1 MAGDPPRRL
10 PNNDNSQKTPHH
22 HDANTP
28 SSLSSKSPRQPT
40 LTNPLVHFPIQTLFE
55 LPNLITD
62 EEATRLIHALDK
74 GHFGK
79 EWTNEGFDRRHRVQ
93 RYHYRRRRRRRR
105 RCDSDAGSAAT
116 HANENRRSNSA
127 NEEEEEQEEEHPPPP
142 PSVEESFG
150 WIFDRMLSACRR
162 DPIDIA
168 ANDTDIDYD
177 DDETAK
183 DAATDNEQ
191 ESRIELPTPM
201 EVIVTEHTPTSC
213 RSQVNVFEQNE
224 YCTCWKNEKRRQHL
238 QKQNEKDGQMGQRQR
253 QQQQQQ
259 QNPLGPIPQKCT
271 CYTAQLTLL
280 SNAVQSIEKPMERTP
295 SCWDVAEPSRLHE
308 TNVLMEQNGV
318 LVKRGECLWEWR
330 GRISDIGA
338 VQERWDVDDDA
349 DSEGPSKNESAADH
363 ISLKKQ
369 ESGASIPAA
378 AGTMATLGDGEERK
392 SKSAP
397 NSGNG
402 AWQRLKKLNSVN
414 KRCITV
420 TFLSIQNRKSQ
431 EQQQLKFSTGQ
442 DQERGM
448 EGPQTQSEGE
458 EGTKFEKPPP
468 LPLSQLLT
476 IIVTTSPIRSHPST
490 EMLEKTFDT
499 FPYAGEE
506 FAYECRKV
514 IVCDGCRVRDEE
526 EDGFNNSNGFNSRRI
541 SCDSATASNSNQSF
555 NNNNIDK
562 NDNDRNNNDKN
573 NSNGINSGSNHS
585 ESKPTITRK
594 HANIKQALRSG
605 ITTVDQAKNYIEF
618 KTALRKL
625 CEDATRAPYPQVK
638 SPFRNAEVVEL
649 EERHGYGF
657 ALRHALL
664 HCINT
669 PYVCVI
675 QHDRTFMRPAPVAEV
690 VDAMRNDPT
699 EKIKYVGMS
708 MKSNLMYYDIFGGKY
723 GKKAI
728 DELRS
733 MILRPESLCI
743 GGGVYGPNGSSSR
756 HMTADSKKVRQNLES
771 LVETYRGSMQHIT
784 YKEWLQ
790 SVGRSTTAGDSGGRC
805 GNVHQN
811 CHQLSLTPTL
821 FWYDNTHIVQ
831 TSHYR
836 DFVFDPKHKMVA
848 RGGFVEDKLSP
859 AMIRNVERFGLREGH
874 GRFGCYLLDDNSGMF
889 FTGHLDGGGY
899 LTADEKEKIQK
910 SIKGKKEG

>member
-1 MAGDPPRRL
+1 MPL
-10 PNNDNSQKTPHH
+10 PNNNSQKAPHH
-22 HDANTP
+22 HDANNP
-28 SSLSSKSPRQPT
+28 SLSSLSSKSPRQPT

-74 GHFGK
+74 AHFGK

-93 RYHYRRRRRRRR
+93 RYHYRHGHRH
-105 RCDSDAGSAAT
+105 CDSDAGSEAT
-116 HANENRRSNSA
+116 HTNENFRG
-127 NEEEEEQEEEHPPPP
+127 EHDGEEEHHPPP

-150 WIFDRMLSACRR
+150 WIFDRILSASSR
-162 DPIDIA
+162 DPIDNA
-168 ANDTDIDYD
+168 AKGNDID
-177 DDETAK
+177 DDETTNDSTRK
-183 DAATDNEQ
+183 NEQ
-191 ESRIELPTPM
+191 ESRMELPTPM

-224 YCTCWKNEKRRQHL
+224 YCTCWKEEKRQQQL
-238 QKQNEKDGQMGQRQR
+238 QKQNSSQNEKDIPMERRQQRQNPR
-253 QQQQQQ
+253 Q
-259 QNPLGPIPQKCT
+259 PIPPKCT
-271 CYTAQLTLL
+271 CYIAQLTLL
-280 SNAVQSIEKPMERTP
+280 GNAVQSIEKPMERTP
-295 SCWDVAEPSRLHE
+295 SCWDVAEPSQLHE

-318 LVKRGECLWEWR
+318 VVKTGECLWEWR

-338 VQERWDVDDDA
+338 VQELWDVDGDA
-349 DSEGPSKNESAADH
+349 ASEGPSKSATDN

-369 ESGASIPAA
+369 ESGASVPAA
-378 AGTMATLGDGEERK
+378 VGKMATFGEGEERK

-397 NSGNG
+397 SSGNG

-420 TFLSIQNRKSQ
+420 TFRSIQNTK
-431 EQQQLKFSTGQ
+431 QQQRSSNGQ
-442 DQERGM
+442 DQEW
-448 EGPQTQSEGE
+448 EEQQSQSQNEGE
-458 EGTKFEKPPP
+458 EGTKFEKPPH

-526 EDGFNNSNGFNSRRI
+526 EDGSNNSNGANSRRT
-541 SCDSATASNSNQSF
+541 SCDSATTSNSNQSF
-555 NNNNIDK
+555 SNIS
-562 NDNDRNNNDKN
+562 NNNDNRNKKEKN
-573 NSNGINSGSNHS
+573 NINGINSGSNHS

-605 ITTVDQAKNYIEF
+605 IATVDQAKNYIEF
-618 KTALRKL
+618 KSALRKL
-625 CEDATRAPYPQVK
+625 CEDATRAPYPRVK

-657 ALRHALL
+657 ALRHALV
-664 HCINT
+664 HCIDT

-675 QHDRTFMRPAPVAEV
+675 QHDRTFMRPTPVAEV

-699 EKIKYVGMS
+699 GKIKYVGMS

-743 GGGVYGPNGSSSR
+743 RGGVYGPNGSSSR
-756 HMTADSKKVRQNLES
+756 HMTADSTKVRKNLES
-771 LVETYRGSMQHIT
+771 LVETYRGSMQYIT

-790 SVGRSTTAGDSGGRC
+790 SVGRSTTAGAGGGRC

-836 DFVFDPKHKMVA
+836 DFVFDPKYKMVA

-874 GRFGCYLLDDNSGMF
+874 GRFGCYLLDDHSGMF

-899 LTADEKEKIQK
+899 LTADEKDKIQK
-910 SIKGKKEG
+910 SIGGKKES